1 MGITNYIK
9 YKVYLKGAYYH
20 IFNRGNDKRDI
31 FLDNSDFQF
40 YLRRLIT
47 CLSKFEFSLIC
58 YCLMPNHVH
67 LLLQQN
73 SEVPSSKLIS
83 SLHTSYSMYFNMKY
97 KHIGHVF
104 ESRFKQKLIESDE
117 YLIHLSRY
125 IHLNPVE
132 AGLVKKPETYKWSS
146 YNNYLV
152 NEEGLID
159 NSIIMNFFKDKND
172 YQKFVEAQLN
182 KYDWQEIRNVVIE

>member
-73 SEVPSSKLIS
+73 SEVPSSKLMS